1 MHIKNCLLGDIPFI
15 GSLRRGGGGV
25 IEFLLLLFVT
35 LLCFMARL
43 YKYLTGMADAKDC
56 CDELMGLV
64 DCLKSIMLV
73 A

>member
-15 GSLRRGGGGV
+15 GSLRRGSGV

-43 YKYLTGMADAKDC
+43 YKYLTGIAEANDC
-56 CDELMGLV
+56 CDELLGLFV
-64 DCLKSIMLV
+64 CLKSIILV